1 MHMRLNRTENLFI
14 KSTSIH
20 FLHLLINLK
29 QILSFSSFK
38 VKKKKK
44 KKKKNSKWMR
54 RYRRQGNEE
63 ETKNLRGQNPLKH
76 EGEGKSHKEKVSN
89 YHRQSSFIVWGY
101 TN

>member
-1 MHMRLNRTENLFI
+1 
-14 KSTSIH
+14 
-20 FLHLLINLK
+20 
-29 QILSFSSFK
+29 
-38 VKKKKK
+38 
-44 KKKKNSKWMR
+44 MR

-89 YHRQSSFIVWGY
+89 YHRHSSFIVWGY